1 MGVLY
6 LLVIY
11 YRYFVLE
18 SYRFFHGNVINIALI
33 ICLIKLCLLLSGDIE
48 QNPGPT
54 QGDTTHTLQS
64 SISICHLNIRSL
76 RNKID
81 DIVKKKRRLV
91 CFTETHLDERVPTN
105 NLVIPSFNSNPFR
118 LDRNTYGGGIMMYF
132 KDNIKIVPGTDLQ
145 VDRMEAMQFE
155 IKSKVGNILLNII
168 YSSQIETRSLFWRN
182 FSQMVRSALDYSS
195 KTR

>member
-1 MGVLY
+1 LGVLY

-54 QGDTTHTLQS
+54 QGDTTRTLQS

-132 KDNIKIVPGTDLQ
+132 KDNINIVPRTHLQ
-145 VDRMEAMQFE
+145 S
-155 IKSKVGNILLNII
+155 ITLSNYTLCCHW
-168 YSSQIETRSLFWRN
+168 ETRTSMFPM
-182 FSQMVRSALDYSS
+182 FVD
-195 KTR
+195 K